1 MKSRLVFAAVVLALA
16 LASASQGAYVI
27 DGNLSDWGVTPHVD
41 WVPDSETASFVE
53 ADDINTYGASFYSEL
68 YDFEAMYFDFDAD
81 NFYVGIVGSYPIN
94 GLGGWGD
101 LGFDLNGD
109 FNVGALGNTS
119 GLEYAVLIGSA
130 TGADG
135 ITTTSVLA
143 NPTWSDCI
151 HPQNLPF
158 TASGGTVLGTAD
170 LAVKTYHND
179 EAQTYMGEL
188 YDDTTVVEIAFARTI
203 LPEAVFLQ
211 LQDEGGVI
219 GLHITQYCGND
230 ALNLTG
236 VIPVPAPAALL
247 LAGFRVGI
255 VGSLR
260 RVFDRPGTRT
270 RA

>member
-1 MKSRLVFAAVVLALA
+1 MKSRLVFAAVVLAFA
-16 LASASQGAYVI
+16 LASASQGAFVI
-27 DGNLSDWGVTPHVD
+27 DGNLSDWGVTPHSD
-41 WVPDSETASFVE
+41 WVPDSPTASFVE
-53 ADDINTYGASFYSEL
+53 ADDINTYGAVFYSEM

-94 GLGGWGD
+94 GEWGD
-101 LGFDLNGD
+101 LGFDLDGD
-109 FNVGALGNTS
+109 FNVGAMGITS

-130 TGADG
+130 TGVDG
-135 ITTTSVLA
+135 ITTTNVLA

-158 TASGGTVLGTAD
+158 AASGGTVLGTAT
-170 LAVKTYHND
+170 LAVKTYHDD

-188 YDDTTVVEIAFARTI
+188 FDDTTVVEIAFARTI
-203 LPEAVFLQ
+203 LPDAVALQ
-211 LQDEGGVI
+211 LQNQGGVI

-247 LAGFRVGI
+247 LAGFGVGI

-260 RVFDRPGTRT
+260 RVFDLRCTRT
-270 RA
+270 HT